1 MPSRS
6 VTSIPP
12 DLLSVGIE
20 EGPDGAALVHSLGI
34 PGCVAYGQSPEDALD
49 RFASRLGEWLDLRE
63 AAGLPVPSR
72 ELELEIAVDEWIRSD
87 AEVSRGESDAFF
99 ESDLRPL
106 EDREINEGLQL
117 LGDLR
122 GLLLR
127 SLRGVPRDR
136 LDEIRAGTLSVAR
149 LADELARA
157 QWWTLSR
164 LGASPMAEVPGHPIG
179 RLDTA
184 MALVVQQFTNLS
196 PEDRA
201 RELDLEGER
210 WTPRKVLRRLLWLE
224 WSLGGA
230 ARLALLEEGVE

>member
-1 MPSRS
+1 MNTPARMR
-6 VTSIPP
+6 IPA

-20 EGPDGAALVHSLGI
+20 EGPDGAALIHSLGV
-34 PGCVAYGQSPEDALD
+34 PGCVAYGESPEEALD
-49 RFASRLGEWLDLRE
+49 RFTGRLGEWLDFRE

-72 ELELEIAVDEWIRSD
+72 DEELQIAVDEWIRSD
-87 AEVSRGESDAFF
+87 ADISGGESEVCF

-106 EDREINEGLQL
+106 SDREITESLQL

-136 LDEIRAGTLSVAR
+136 LDEIRTGSLTLAR

-164 LGASPMAEVPGHPIG
+164 LGASPMADVPGQPIG

-184 MALVVQQFTNLS
+184 MALVVQQFTNLD
-196 PEDRA
+196 EEA
-201 RELDLEGER
+201 RSRVIEMEGES

-224 WSLGGA
+224 WSLGSA
-230 ARLALLEEGVE
+230 ARLALLAEGVE